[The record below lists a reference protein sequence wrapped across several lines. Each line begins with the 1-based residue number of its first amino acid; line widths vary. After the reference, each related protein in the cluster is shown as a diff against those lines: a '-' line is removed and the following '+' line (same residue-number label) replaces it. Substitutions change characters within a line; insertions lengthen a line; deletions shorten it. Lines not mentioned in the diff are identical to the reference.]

1 MAKTP
6 MSQKAPIRATKR
18 GYTLIEMT
26 IVISILALFAA
37 AVIPALANWRAGDA
51 YRAFPGQ
58 LLRLVANARQDAI
71 DNHVARSLSY
81 DPSTGS
87 FKISWLDPT
96 TSQPQDGP
104 TLTPPSS
111 IQMGRLV
118 YLDNDTS
125 PQNWKVTFY
134 PDGTAENAGF
144 ELQDQDKYFTIAIT
158 AAGQITLS
166 NAALPEPDT
175 LRWSAGA
182 NEVRTQ

>member
-1 MAKTP
+1 
-6 MSQKAPIRATKR
+6 MSQKALIPVSRR

-37 AVIPALANWRAGDA
+37 MVIPNLANWRAGDE
-51 YRAFPGQ
+51 YRAFPGR
-58 LLRLVANARQDAI
+58 LLRLVATARQDAI
-71 DNHVARSLSY
+71 ESRQPRSLSY
-81 DPSTGS
+81 DASTGA
-87 FKISWLDPT
+87 FKISWTDPT
-96 TSQPQDGP
+96 TSQEQDGA
-104 TLTPPSS
+104 TLTPPSG
-111 IQMGRLV
+111 IQLGRLV

-144 ELQDQDKYFTIAIT
+144 ELQDQDKYITIAIT
-158 AAGQITLS
+158 SAGQITLT